1 MIVKVQPSRKHSSSF
16 KRLHE
21 YLTQERDPETGELVL
36 RGDVVLS
43 WNLLSFDTAA
53 GEMQGVASLNDRC
66 KDAVCHYELAW
77 PPGERPTRPQWTDSA
92 VQTLKALGYEHHQ
105 YMVVAHDDKRHFHI
119 HIMVNKVHPVTLR
132 APTRYN
138 NWLAL
143 DAAARLLEAKYGW
156 AHTPGMTRWD
166 EESKQAVPIS
176 RSERIALRCA
186 RQQPSGAAAQFEHY
200 QDAESL
206 QTYVRREVAPSVRK
220 LLMRQNVKWDHL
232 HRLLSKAHLK
242 LERGESGGYTV
253 LAIDHNIRVKAS
265 DVFRNNFAGKI
276 NRQATET
283 ALGAWAPASTSG
295 YEADHRGAQ
304 HAAQHSGR
312 NATQGK
318 ERKSQRQAD
327 RSALMDEYNRY
338 RNRRREVC
346 KTLTIDG
353 REGRRYI
360 LDVLR
365 EQKREIRASALPW
378 RDKKILLSQTAAQSV
393 LEVRSLKLSIQQ
405 RRKGAFP
412 KDLRSWVADRADEG
426 DARAAAELR
435 GWRYA
440 DQRNQRRLNARL
452 ESGALHIVPPSE
464 GSQQSDWAD
473 VVQQRLSPQPKGQTL
488 ADQIATTRIWTINRK
503 TGDVSYMLN
512 GRVSVIDRGRIVT
525 VLNQD
530 EAAIVFGLEMAV
542 QKYGSR
548 IACTGSDEWKRMVT
562 MCAVKHGIY
571 AQFTDPEMQGALH
584 QEQLLANP
592 LQLRAARLHSIEIRL
607 RSEETEDLIFSD
619 EVDARLL
626 LSSLQPAA
634 QSRQLLEILK
644 ASQQPE
650 QKANVGGDLTI
661 TLVRSATGQQAF
673 RVSIQEG
680 KRQEIIERVFQL
692 RQTAYQASRN
702 NSRMPS
708 NERGGR

>member
-1 MIVKVQPSRKHSSSF
+1 
-16 KRLHE
+16 
-21 YLTQERDPETGELVL
+21 L

-92 VQTLKALGYEHHQ
+92 LQTLKALGYEGHQ
-105 YMVVAHDDKRHFHI
+105 YMVVAHDDKKHFHI
-119 HIMVNKVHPVTLR
+119 HIMVNKVHPQTLR

-143 DAAARLLEAKYGW
+143 DAAARRLEAKYGW

-166 EESKQAVPIS
+166 EQLNQAVPIS
-176 RSERIALRCA
+176 RTERYALRTA
-186 RQQPSGAAAQFEHY
+186 QQQPTGLAAKFEHY
-200 QDAESL
+200 HDAESL
-206 QTYVRREVAPSVRK
+206 QTYVRREVAPAVRS
-220 LLMRQNVKWDHL
+220 LLTRQNVTWDHL
-232 HRLLSKAHLK
+232 HCLLSKAHLR
-242 LERGESGGYTV
+242 LEKSESGGYTV

-265 DVFRNNFAGKI
+265 DLFRNNFAGKI
-276 NRQATET
+276 NRQNTEAT
-283 ALGAWAPASTSG
+283 LGPWTPASTFG
-295 YEADHRGAQ
+295 YEADQ
-304 HAAQHSGR
+304 HGTQYAAQHSGR
-312 NATQGK
+312 NATQRD
-318 ERKSQRQAD
+318 ERKAQRQAD

-346 KTLTIDG
+346 KAFTTDG
-353 REGRRYI
+353 REGRQYI

-378 RDKKILLSQTAAQSV
+378 PDKKVLLSQAVAQSV

-405 RRKGAFP
+405 RRKEAFP

-426 DARAAAELR
+426 DARAAAQLR

-452 ESGALHIVPPSE
+452 ESDALHIEPPPE
-464 GSQQSDWAD
+464 DNQKSDWAD
-473 VVQQRLSPQPKGQTL
+473 LVQQRLSAQQREQNLDK
-488 ADQIATTRIWTINRK
+488 QIATTRIWTINRK
-503 TGDVSYMLN
+503 TGEVSYMMN
-512 GRVSVIDRGRIVT
+512 GRVSVIDRGRLVT

-548 IACTGSDEWKRMVT
+548 IACTGSEEWKRMVT
-562 MCAVKHGIY
+562 MCAVKHGIF
-571 AQFTDPEMQGALH
+571 AQFTDPEMQGAFH

-592 LQLRAARLHSIEIRL
+592 LQLRAARLHSIETRL
-607 RSEETEDLIFSD
+607 RTEETEDLIFTD
-619 EVDARLL
+619 ETDARLL

-634 QSRQLLEILK
+634 QSRQLLESLK
-644 ASQQPE
+644 ESQQPE
-650 QKANVGGDLTI
+650 PKANVGDNLTI
-661 TLVRSATGQQAF
+661 ALVRSSTGQQSF
-673 RVSIQEG
+673 KVSIHEE
-680 KRQEIIERVFQL
+680 KRQEIIDRVAQL
-692 RQTAYQASRN
+692 RQAAYLASRN
-702 NSRMPS
+702 NFRMPS
-708 NERGGR
+708 HERDGR

>member
-1 MIVKVQPSRKHSSSF
+1 
-16 KRLHE
+16 
-21 YLTQERDPETGELVL
+21 
-36 RGDVVLS
+36 
-43 WNLLSFDTAA
+43 
-53 GEMQGVASLNDRC
+53 
-66 KDAVCHYELAW
+66 
-77 PPGERPTRPQWTDSA
+77 
-92 VQTLKALGYEHHQ
+92 LKALGYEHHQ

-206 QTYVRREVAPSVRK
+206 QTYVRRELAPSVRK

-405 RRKGAFP
+405 RRKEAFP

-473 VVQQRLSPQPKGQTL
+473 VVQQRLSAQPKGQTL

>member
-21 YLTQERDPETGELVL
+21 YLTQEHDAETGEPIL

-92 VQTLKALGYEHHQ
+92 LQTLKALGYEGHQ
-105 YMVVAHDDKRHFHI
+105 YMVVAHDDKKHFHI
-119 HIMVNKVHPVTLR
+119 HIMVNKVHPQTLR

-143 DAAARLLEAKYGW
+143 DAAARRLEAKYGW

-166 EESKQAVPIS
+166 EQLNQAVPIS
-176 RSERIALRCA
+176 RTERYALRTA
-186 RQQPSGAAAQFEHY
+186 QQQPTGLAAKFEHY
-200 QDAESL
+200 HDAESL
-206 QTYVRREVAPSVRK
+206 QTYVRREVAPAVRS
-220 LLMRQNVKWDHL
+220 LLTRQNVTWDHL
-232 HRLLSKAHLK
+232 HCLLSKAHLR
-242 LERGESGGYTV
+242 LEKSESGGYTV

-265 DVFRNNFAGKI
+265 DLFRNNFAGKI
-276 NRQATET
+276 NRQNTEAT
-283 ALGAWAPASTSG
+283 LGPWTPASTFG
-295 YEADHRGAQ
+295 YEADQ
-304 HAAQHSGR
+304 HGTQYAAQHSGR
-312 NATQGK
+312 NATQRD
-318 ERKSQRQAD
+318 ERKAQRQAD

-346 KTLTIDG
+346 KAFTTDG
-353 REGRRYI
+353 REGRQYI

-378 RDKKILLSQTAAQSV
+378 PDKKVLLSQAVAQSV

-405 RRKGAFP
+405 RRKEAFP

-426 DARAAAELR
+426 DARAAAQLR

-452 ESGALHIVPPSE
+452 ESDALHIEPPPE
-464 GSQQSDWAD
+464 DNQKSDWAD
-473 VVQQRLSPQPKGQTL
+473 LVQQRLSAQQREQNLDK
-488 ADQIATTRIWTINRK
+488 QIATTRIWTINRK
-503 TGDVSYMLN
+503 TGEVSYMMN
-512 GRVSVIDRGRIVT
+512 GRVSVIDRGRLVT

-548 IACTGSDEWKRMVT
+548 IACTGSEEWKRMVT
-562 MCAVKHGIY
+562 MCAVKHGIF
-571 AQFTDPEMQGALH
+571 AQFTDPEMQGAFH

-592 LQLRAARLHSIEIRL
+592 LQLRAARLHSIETRL
-607 RSEETEDLIFSD
+607 RTEETEDLIFTD
-619 EVDARLL
+619 ETDARLL

-634 QSRQLLEILK
+634 QSRQLLESLK
-644 ASQQPE
+644 ESQQPE
-650 QKANVGGDLTI
+650 PKANVGDNLTI
-661 TLVRSATGQQAF
+661 ALVRSSTGQQSF
-673 RVSIQEG
+673 KVSIHEE
-680 KRQEIIERVFQL
+680 KRQEIIDRVAQL
-692 RQTAYQASRN
+692 RQAAYLASRN
-702 NSRMPS
+702 NFRMPS
-708 NERGGR
+708 HERDGR

>member
-1 MIVKVQPSRKHSSSF
+1 H
-16 KRLHE
+16 
-21 YLTQERDPETGELVL
+21 DAETGEPIL

-92 VQTLKALGYEHHQ
+92 LQTLKALGYEGHQ
-105 YMVVAHDDKRHFHI
+105 YMVVAHDDKKHFHI
-119 HIMVNKVHPVTLR
+119 HIMVNKVHPQTLR

-143 DAAARLLEAKYGW
+143 DAAARRLEAKYGW

-166 EESKQAVPIS
+166 EQLNQAVPIS
-176 RSERIALRCA
+176 RTERYALRTA
-186 RQQPSGAAAQFEHY
+186 QQQPTGLAAKFEHY
-200 QDAESL
+200 HDAESL
-206 QTYVRREVAPSVRK
+206 QTYVRREVAPAVRS
-220 LLMRQNVKWDHL
+220 LLTRQNVTWDHL
-232 HRLLSKAHLK
+232 HCLLSKAHLR
-242 LERGESGGYTV
+242 LEKSESGGYTV

-265 DVFRNNFAGKI
+265 DLFRNNFAGKI
-276 NRQATET
+276 NRQNTEAT
-283 ALGAWAPASTSG
+283 LGPWTPASTFG
-295 YEADHRGAQ
+295 YEVDQ
-304 HAAQHSGR
+304 HGTQYAAQHSGR
-312 NATQGK
+312 NATQRD
-318 ERKSQRQAD
+318 ERKAQRQAD

-346 KTLTIDG
+346 KAFTTDG
-353 REGRRYI
+353 REGRQYI

-378 RDKKILLSQTAAQSV
+378 PDKKVLLSQAVAQSV

-405 RRKGAFP
+405 RRKEAFP

-426 DARAAAELR
+426 DARAAAQLR

-452 ESGALHIVPPSE
+452 ESDALHIEPPPE
-464 GSQQSDWAD
+464 DNQKSDWAD
-473 VVQQRLSPQPKGQTL
+473 LVQQRLSAQQREQNLDK
-488 ADQIATTRIWTINRK
+488 QIATTRIWTINRK
-503 TGDVSYMLN
+503 TGEVSYMMN
-512 GRVSVIDRGRIVT
+512 GRVSVIDRGRLVT

-548 IACTGSDEWKRMVT
+548 IACTGSEEWKRMVT
-562 MCAVKHGIY
+562 MCAVKHGIF
-571 AQFTDPEMQGALH
+571 AQFTDPEMQGAFH

-592 LQLRAARLHSIEIRL
+592 LQLRAARLHSIETRL
-607 RSEETEDLIFSD
+607 RTEETEDLIFTD
-619 EVDARLL
+619 ETDARLL

-634 QSRQLLEILK
+634 QSRQLLESLK
-644 ASQQPE
+644 ESQQPE
-650 QKANVGGDLTI
+650 PKANVGDNLTI
-661 TLVRSATGQQAF
+661 ALVRSSTGQQSF
-673 RVSIQEG
+673 KVSIHEE
-680 KRQEIIERVFQL
+680 KRQEIIDRVAQL
-692 RQTAYQASRN
+692 RQAAYLASRN
-702 NSRMPS
+702 NFRMPS
-708 NERGGR
+708 HERDGR

>member
-1 MIVKVQPSRKHSSSF
+1 MIVKVQPSRKHASSF

-21 YLTQERDPETGELVL
+21 YLTRERDADTGELVL

-105 YMVVAHDDKRHFHI
+105 YMVVAHNDKKHFHI
-119 HIMVNKVHPVTLR
+119 HVMVNKVHPQTLR

-143 DAAARLLEAKYGW
+143 DAAARRLEAKYGW

-166 EESKQAVPIS
+166 EESKEAVPLS
-176 RSERIALRCA
+176 RSERNALRCA

-200 QDAESL
+200 QDQESF
-206 QTYVRREVAPSVRK
+206 QSYVRREVAPSVRS
-220 LLMRQNVKWDHL
+220 LLTRRNIEWDDL
-232 HRLLSKAHLK
+232 HRLLSKVRLR
-242 LERGESGGYTV
+242 LEKGELGGYTT
-253 LAIDHNIRVKAS
+253 LAIDSNIRVKAS
-265 DVFRNNFAGKI
+265 DVFRHNFAGKI
-276 NRQATET
+276 NRQNTEA
-283 ALGAWAPASTSG
+283 ALGTWTPASTSG
-295 YEADHRGAQ
+295 YDAD
-304 HAAQHSGR
+304 QHSVQPDAR
-312 NATQGK
+312 NSSLRE
-318 ERKSQRQAD
+318 ERKAQRHAE
-327 RSALMDEYNRY
+327 RSALMADYNQY
-338 RNRRREVC
+338 RSRRREVC
-346 KTLTIDG
+346 KALTTDG
-353 REGRRYI
+353 REGRQCH

-365 EQKREIRASALPW
+365 QQEREIRASALPW
-378 RDKKILLSQTAAQSV
+378 PDKKVLLSQATAQSV
-393 LEVRSLKLSIQQ
+393 VEVRALKLAIQQ
-405 RRKGAFP
+405 RRQEASP

-426 DARAAAELR
+426 DARAAAQLR

-440 DQRNQRRLNARL
+440 DQRNQRRLNATL
-452 ESGALHIVPPSE
+452 EPNALHIGAPPE
-464 GSQQSDWAD
+464 DHQKSDRAD
-473 VVQQRLSPQPKGQTL
+473 FVQQRLSAQQKEQNL
-488 ADQIATTRIWTINRK
+488 AKQIATTQIWTINRK

-512 GRVSVIDRGRIVT
+512 GKVSVIDRGRLVT

-548 IACTGSDEWKRMVT
+548 IACTGSEEWKRMVT
-562 MCAVKHGIY
+562 MCAIKHGIF
-571 AQFTDPEMQGALH
+571 AQFTDPEMQGTFH

-592 LQLRAARLHSIEIRL
+592 LQLRAVRLHSIETRL
-607 RSEETEDLIFSD
+607 RTEETEDLIFAD
-619 EVDARLL
+619 ETDARLL

-650 QKANVGGDLTI
+650 PKANVGGSLTI
-661 TLVRSATGQQAF
+661 ALVRSSTGQQAF
-673 RVSIQEG
+673 KVSIHDG
-680 KRQEIIERVFQL
+680 KRQEIIDLLVQA
-692 RQTAYQASRN
+692 RQTGTSAD
-702 NSRMPS
+702 
-708 NERGGR
+708 GRQSQNAQQ